1 MFYKSRKYTVQLF
14 NWVVVF
20 VVRKVLAFTLIELMV
35 TIAVLGVIAAMAA
48 PNMMG
53 LVYKKQLEIEARDL
67 AITLSNVRGTAV
79 SLRKDISLEFENK
92 KNEGDLFF
100 WSSSRSTVHVMAKDS
115 PEGLI
120 FTPTGLAKKRT
131 TSIRKGLIDNP
142 NFDSTRQEDP
152 LTNPRKI
159 IEWDN
164 TEDLVFEICHE
175 KLKEIKSIKIFKSG
189 VIDRIQNKSLVGEC
203 K

>member
-1 MFYKSRKYTVQLF
+1 MNVLSYHKLGTVYSMRKFYG
-14 NWVVVF
+14 
-20 VVRKVLAFTLIELMV
+20 FTLVELMV
-35 TIAVLGVIAAMAA
+35 TIAVLAIIAMMAA
-48 PNMMG
+48 PNMMQV
-53 LVYKKQLEIEARDL
+53 VYKKQLEIEARDL

-92 KNEGDLFF
+92 KNEGDHFF
-100 WSSSRSTVHVMAKDS
+100 WSSSRSTVHVIAKDS
-115 PEGLI
+115 PKGLI

-131 TSIRKGLIDNP
+131 TSIRKGSIDNP
-142 NFDSTRQEDP
+142 NFDSTREEDP

-159 IEWDN
+159 IEWDS

-189 VIDRIQNKSLVGEC
+189 VIDRIQNKSLVGVC